1 MTEQPRHQ
9 DPTNSNSDR
18 KKLSDEAMGLIL
30 LFSAIPLIAYIK
42 WVYDDNVMLGAVA
55 SALLAAGAI
64 MLRKK
69 FG

>member
-1 MTEQPRHQ
+1 MTEQIHHQ
-9 DPTNSNSDR
+9 DEAPGTT
-18 KKLSDEAMGLIL
+18 KKLSDEVVGMIL
-30 LFSAIPLIAYIK
+30 LFAAIPLIAYIK
-42 WVYDDNVMLGAVA
+42 WVYDDNVPLGAVA